1 MIPLGTGP
9 ARLAAILGGTQK
21 AAMLTSGEMG
31 AFKEAGLLD
40 KGRMILDFSKEIE
53 TQNGGL
59 VTTTK
64 AVAENRDQVKKVL
77 RALWKGTMYMQ
88 AEKQGMADILQKRLP
103 TATREQLLSGIDA
116 AIEDV
121 DRDGEMPMAAA
132 AKELTVR
139 AELLGV
145 TPEKIPPPEQVY
157 DFSIIREV
165 IRELDAAAWRPTK

>member
-1 MIPLGTGP
+1 KALPSDYVTMIPLGTGP

-21 AAMLTSGEMG
+21 FAMLTSGEMG

-40 KGRMILDFSKEIE
+40 RGRVILDFSKEIE
-53 TQNGGL
+53 TQTGGL
-59 VTTTK
+59 VTTAKT
-64 AVAENRDQVKKVL
+64 ATESRDQVKKVL
-77 RALWKGTMYMQ
+77 RALWKGTLYMQ

-103 TATREQLLSGIDA
+103 GTSREQLLSGIDA

-121 DRDGEMPMAAA
+121 DRDGEMQMEAA

-145 TPEKIPPPEQVY
+145 
-157 DFSIIREV
+157 
-165 IRELDAAAWRPTK
+165 